1 MVMIRHIEEIENNN
15 YVIRINKVSTIT
27 YFYVVLPN
35 NY

>member
-1 MVMIRHIEEIENNN
+1 MLMIKHIEEIENNN
-15 YVIRINKVSTIT
+15 YVITINTIRIIT